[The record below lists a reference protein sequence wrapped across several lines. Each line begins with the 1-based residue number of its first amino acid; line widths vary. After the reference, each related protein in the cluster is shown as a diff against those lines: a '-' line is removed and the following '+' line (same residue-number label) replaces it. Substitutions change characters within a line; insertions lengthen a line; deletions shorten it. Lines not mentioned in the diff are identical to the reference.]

1 MRIVLSWPHSGLSPN
16 ARLHWAR
23 RAKLIKLA
31 RAEAAALTYDA
42 MSLGLREIRLHFRSM
57 ETIPLTV
64 RFVPPDRRW
73 RDDDG
78 MIGSF
83 KAMRDGIADALGVND
98 VKFRPQYQF
107 ADPCKPGRVE
117 VELG

>member
-1 MRIVLSWPHSGLSPN
+1 MRVILSWPHSGLSPN
-16 ARLHWAR
+16 ARLHWAK

-31 RAEAAALTYDA
+31 RAEAAALTYDV

-64 RFVPPDRRW
+64 RFVPPDNRR
-73 RDDDG
+73 RDRDNMVACCKAFMDG
-78 MIGSF
+78 VS
-83 KAMRDGIADALGVND
+83 DALGVND
-98 VKFRPQYQF
+98 AKFRPQYQF